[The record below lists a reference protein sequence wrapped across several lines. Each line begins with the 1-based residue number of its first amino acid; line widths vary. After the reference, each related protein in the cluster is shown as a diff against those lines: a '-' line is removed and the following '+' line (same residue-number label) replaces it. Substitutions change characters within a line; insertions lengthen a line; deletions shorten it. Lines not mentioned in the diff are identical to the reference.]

1 MCSALTNYA
10 KWQIVFNTLQYLDD
24 NCVAAFIAL
33 KKLDNPTEPLSL
45 ERSDLCVS
53 VVEENMPLAL
63 GRVFA
68 EFILPPESVVSC

>member
-1 MCSALTNYA
+1 M
-10 KWQIVFNTLQYLDD
+10 
-24 NCVAAFIAL
+24 AAFIAL
-33 KKLDNPTEPLSL
+33 KKLDNPTQPLSL

-68 EFILPPESVVSC
+68 EFILPPESVVSY